1 VTPTLFC
8 LVRAELGD
16 TFVPCS
22 FAMWTAFPPSDYC
35 EGSVTIGFSTSRPSR
50 LYAHETFG
58 ARRCPFV
65 SLPELIVP
73 YPSKRALAHLTPIS
87 EYFNGVASGMLRRGY
102 RCPVGNLGSSGRL
115 TIRTGLAEHHPH
127 PFNDLRFLAMLV
139 SPLSFLARSGSVLE
153 VVCSQP
159 LLSVKGISCASKRR
173 TRSAYP
179 ILLFVR

>member
-1 VTPTLFC
+1 MSPRTGVGCSHLASFHIGTQVTPPLFC

-65 SLPELIVP
+65 SLPELIVA
-73 YPSKRALAHLTPIS
+73 YPSKRALAHLTPLS

-115 TIRTGLAEHHPH
+115 TIRTGRGSSSIHIPSMISAFWPC
-127 PFNDLRFLAMLV
+127 
-139 SPLSFLARSGSVLE
+139 SCPL
-153 VVCSQP
+153 
-159 LLSVKGISCASKRR
+159 
-173 TRSAYP
+173 
-179 ILLFVR
+179 